1 MDFLGALLEE
11 KQPALVQTLTGETD
25 LSPDEA
31 ERFVPEAGSAVVD
44 ALASHGGELD
54 LDNLDGS
61 GNVESLLGMI
71 DIAGLAGRT
80 GLSPEKAAGGLL
92 AVLPMILGF
101 LGIKAGGGQGLLSVL
116 GSLGGG
122 AGDMLGGLGKL
133 GGGLF
138 GK

>member
-11 KQPALVQTLTGETD
+11 KQSTLVETLTGETD

-44 ALASHGGELD
+44 AVASHGSELD
-54 LDNLDGS
+54 LDNLDGT

-71 DIAGLAGRT
+71 DIPGLATRT
-80 GLSPEKAAGGLL
+80 GLSPQKAAGGLL
-92 AVLPMILGF
+92 AILPMILGF
-101 LGIKAGGGQGLLSVL
+101 LGIKAGGGPGLLSAL
-116 GSLGGG
+116 GGLSGG

>member
-44 ALASHGGELD
+44 AVASHGGELD
-54 LDNLDGS
+54 LDNLDGTA
-61 GNVESLLGMI
+61 NVESLLGTI
-71 DIAGLAGRT
+71 DIGGLAART

-92 AVLPMILGF
+92 AILPMILGF

-116 GSLGGG
+116 GGLGGG